1 MKAMKTNSFGNVL
14 ASEFLK
20 SKRNVGLIVL
30 LCLPVVVSMY
40 FFVSIWVDGAKHSD
54 LVTLGTYFGV
64 QYTRYHFNLYLFLY
78 PLIVSFAVFS
88 FNNIEYSNECTKLIF
103 TLPVKKSRMYL
114 AKVLVV
120 FSYITCSVMLAYAL
134 FVLSI
139 NVLSFLFPEWC
150 LNSFELRDDI
160 NILFCRTY
168 ISMLAIMMIQNCLS
182 LLFRNF
188 MIPVCVALVCTI
200 VSIVASKWKWAFLF
214 PYGGISKAIEWYYQK
229 DLHLFHKEI
238 IASLISI
245 VVFYLIGAVI
255 FKNSYKIHKNK

>member
-1 MKAMKTNSFGNVL
+1 MKAMKTISLWNIL
-14 ASEFLK
+14 ASEFFK

-40 FFVSIWVDGAKHSD
+40 FFASTWIDGAKHSD
-54 LVTLGTYFGV
+54 SVTLGTYFWE
-64 QYTRYHFNLYLFLY
+64 QYTRAHFNFYLFLY

-88 FNNIEYSNECTKLIF
+88 YNNIEYPNGCTRLIF

-114 AKVLVV
+114 AKVLVM
-120 FSYITCSVMLAYAL
+120 FSHTSCSVMLAYAL

-139 NVLSFLFPEWC
+139 NALSFLFPDWC
-150 LNSFELRDDI
+150 LNSFELKDNI

-214 PYGGISKAIEWYYQK
+214 PYGGISKAIEWFYQE

-238 IASLISI
+238 IASLICI
-245 VVFYLIGAVI
+245 AAFYLIGAII
-255 FKNSYKIHKNK
+255 FKNSHKIHKNK